1 MWTTSL
7 PKYSLPI
14 THKEEEH
21 PEDVWSSLRMP
32 SQVPMLTVLS
42 PKNAVLAGLNIL
54 AQTNPIAYMYRQHAI
69 EELDK

>member
-1 MWTTSL
+1 
-7 PKYSLPI
+7 
-14 THKEEEH
+14 
-21 PEDVWSSLRMP
+21 MP